1 MSEVR
6 LGPEAVEDLDRLIL
20 THSLPADTRSRVRR
34 SLGVLERFPRLG
46 RALDEPWAPL
56 RWTLGPWRWL
66 LVLYM
71 YDEQKDCV
79 FVLSFQDARSSH
91 AVTSLVSP

>member
-1 MSEVR
+1 VAKVR

-20 THSLPADTRSRVRR
+20 THSLSADTRSRVRR
-34 SLGVLERFPRLG
+34 SLSALERFPLLG

-66 LVLYM
+66 LILYI
-71 YDEQKDCV
+71 YDEQEDCV
-79 FVLSFQDARSSH
+79 SVLSFQDARSSH
-91 AVTSLVSP
+91 AVTSLTSS